1 MFRGTRDNRVFILN
15 LNLHA
20 RSYKNIKFKFG
31 SNVTEVKIW
40 QARRNLLCKIQK
52 MCKYNLF

>member
-40 QARRNLLCKIQK
+40 QARRNLLC
-52 MCKYNLF
+52 